1 MYQMTLIVSDGH
13 RSNATARTPAKR
25 YQGVINRMGWMSDSC

>member
-1 MYQMTLIVSDGH
+1 MHQMTLIVCDGH
-13 RSNATARTPAKR
+13 GGDGTARASAKR